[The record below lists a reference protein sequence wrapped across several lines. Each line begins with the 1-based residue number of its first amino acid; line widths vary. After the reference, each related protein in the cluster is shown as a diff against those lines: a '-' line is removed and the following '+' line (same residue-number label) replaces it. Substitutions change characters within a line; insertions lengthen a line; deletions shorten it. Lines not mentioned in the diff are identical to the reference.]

1 MLLKNDLLAYGEP
14 YARTIR
20 LLWIHPKQPLGFTI
34 DINAHD
40 AAPELVQ
47 LAALQSD
54 LQSERARLLIADPHQ
69 IIVDESSLPDAR
81 KRIRDKAWNIVES
94 LVSDAPEI
102 FYPKHRAEGVAK
114 CVVAG
119 LATRATIYLYLR
131 RYWQRGQTPNA
142 LLPDYGNSGAK
153 GIKRIANPDVKRGR
167 PRKLGE
173 LPGLNIDEDI
183 RKVFRVAVARYYTSQ
198 TKFTLRGAYDQMIT
212 DFYCE
217 RTIDSRTGRVTHGS
231 TEVGTVK
238 GVPSFGQFNYWLGQ
252 DHDRLDIKRER
263 LRPRVYDKDLRG
275 LIGTSTAEVWGP
287 GARYQID
294 ATIADVYLVSR
305 TDRNKI
311 IGRPVLYIVIDV
323 FSRMI
328 VGIYV
333 GLEGPSWVG
342 AMMAL
347 ANTASDKQSFCKQ
360 SGREIEDREW
370 PCRHLPAAI
379 LGDRGEIEGRMIE
392 TLINNFN
399 VTVESAAAYRADWK
413 GIVEQ
418 RFRLIPAKFKPYVPG
433 YIDVDYRARGG
444 ADYRLDAVLDLDQF
458 TRIVIECVLYY
469 NNYHE
474 LKRYDKDRDIAADNI
489 PTVPIDL
496 WHWGIANRS
505 GSLRQYPED
514 LVRFSLLPVDDA
526 AVTVNGIRLMGL
538 FYTCQ
543 KAIEER
549 WFDKARQSGV
559 RKVKVS
565 YDPRNMDEIYLHD
578 SSAPMRFQTCQLTE
592 RSRAY
597 LKASVWEVEQTQETE
612 KQISAKRQP
621 RQQLAVADLSANI
634 EGIVASAVKQK
645 PEPSAESAA
654 KRTKNIRENRAQE
667 KQANR
672 TTETFRFKSGSSDP
686 VSQPAPTANIL
697 QFPGNADD
705 DYSEPDITEILGG
718 SKNHDDKL

>member
-1 MLLKNDLLAYGEP
+1 MLLQNDLLAYGEP
-14 YARTIR
+14 HARTIR
-20 LLWIHPKQPLGFTI
+20 LLWIHPAQPLGFTI

-47 LAALQSD
+47 LATLQSD
-54 LQSERARLLIADPHQ
+54 LQSARARLLTADPHQ
-69 IIVDESSLPDAR
+69 IIVDEDSLPEIR
-81 KRIRDKAWNIVES
+81 KRKRDNAWKIVEI
-94 LVSDAPEI
+94 LVRDEPKI
-102 FYPKHRAEGVAK
+102 FYPKHRAERIAACVAAGVS
-114 CVVAG
+114 
-119 LATRATIYLYLR
+119 TRATIYLYLR

-142 LLPDYGNSGAK
+142 LLPDYVNSGGR
-153 GIKRIANPDVKRGR
+153 GIKRIANLDVKRGR

-173 LPGLNIDEDI
+173 LPGLNIDEEI
-183 RKVFRVAVARYYTSQ
+183 RKVFRVAVARYYTTQ
-198 TKFTLRGAYDQMIT
+198 AKFTLRGAYDQMIT

-217 RTIDSRTGRVTHGS
+217 RTIDSRTGRITHES
-231 TEVGTVK
+231 TEVGAIK
-238 GVPSFGQFNYWLGQ
+238 GVPSFGQFNYWLEQ

-263 LRPRVYDKDLRG
+263 LRPRIYDKDLRG

-311 IGRPVLYIVIDV
+311 IGRPVLYFVIDV

-347 ANTASDKQSFCKQ
+347 ANTASDKQAFCKQ
-360 SGREIEDREW
+360 SGREIEVGEW
-370 PCRHLPAAI
+370 PCHHLPAAI

-444 ADYRLDAVLDLDQF
+444 TDYRLDAVLDLDQF
-458 TRIVIECVLYY
+458 TRIIIECVLYY
-469 NNYHE
+469 NNHHE
-474 LKRYDKDRDIAADNI
+474 LKRYDKDRDLAADNI

-496 WHWGIANRS
+496 WHWGISNRS
-505 GSLRQYPED
+505 GSLRQYPEE
-514 LVRFSLLPVDDA
+514 LVRFSLMPVDDA
-526 AVTVNGIRLMGL
+526 AVTVNGIRLLGL

-549 WFDKARQSGV
+549 WFDKARQDGV
-559 RKVKVS
+559 RRVKVS
-565 YDPRNMDEIYLHD
+565 YDPRNMDEVYLHD
-578 SSAPMRFQTCQLTE
+578 SVAPMHFQPCQLTE

-597 LKASVWEVEQTQETE
+597 LKTSVWEVEQTQETE

-634 EGIVASAVKQK
+634 EDIVAGAVKQK

-672 TTETFRFKSGSSDP
+672 STETFRFKSGSSDQ
-686 VSQPAPTANIL
+686 VTQTAQTADIF
-697 QFPGNADD
+697 QFPGTVDA
-705 DYSEPDITEILGG
+705 DYSEPDITEILG
-718 SKNHDDKL
+718 STPSHDDKP

>member
-1 MLLKNDLLAYGEP
+1 MLLKNDLIEYGDP
-14 YARTIR
+14 HARIIR
-20 LLWIHPKQPLGFTI
+20 LLWIHPAQSLGFVI

-40 AAPELVQ
+40 ASPEAVQ
-47 LAALQSD
+47 LAELQSD
-54 LQSERARLLIADPHQ
+54 LQFERSRLLLVDPHK
-69 IIVDESSLPDAR
+69 IIIDESSLPGKR
-81 KRIRDKAWNIVES
+81 KLMRDNAWKIVES
-94 LVSDAPEI
+94 LVSDEPKI
-102 FYPKHRAEGVAK
+102 FYPKHRAERIAK
-114 CVVAG
+114 FVDSG
-119 LATRATIYLYLR
+119 LSTRATIYLYLR

-142 LLPDYGNSGAK
+142 LLPDYANSGGR
-153 GIKRIANPDVKRGR
+153 GIRRTTNSDVKRGR

-173 LPGLNIDEDI
+173 QPGLNIDEDI
-183 RKVFRVAVARYYTSQ
+183 RKVFRVAVGRYYATQS
-198 TKFTLRGAYDQMIT
+198 KFTLRGAYDQMIA

-217 RTIDSRTGRVTHGS
+217 RTIDSRTGRVTHQS
-231 TEVGTVK
+231 TEVGASM
-238 GVPSFGQFNYWLGQ
+238 GVPSFGQFSYWLEQ
-252 DHDRLDIKRER
+252 DHDRLYVKRER
-263 LRPRVYDKDLRG
+263 LRPRIYDKDLRG

-305 TDRNKI
+305 IDRNKI

-347 ANTASDKQSFCKQ
+347 ANTVSDKQLFCKKN
-360 SGREIEDREW
+360 GIDIEVGGW
-370 PCRHLPAAI
+370 PCHHLPAMI

-392 TLINNFN
+392 ALINNFN
-399 VTVESAAAYRADWK
+399 VTVENAAAYRADWK

-418 RFRLIPAKFKPYVPG
+418 RFRLIPTKFKPYVPG

-444 ADYRLDAVLDLDQF
+444 KDYRLDAVLDLDQF
-458 TRIVIECVLYY
+458 TRIIIECVLYY
-469 NNYHE
+469 NNFHE
-474 LKRYDKDRDIAADNI
+474 LKNYDKDRDLAADDV
-489 PTVPIDL
+489 PAVPIDL
-496 WHWGIANRS
+496 WNWGIANRS
-505 GSLRQYPED
+505 GSLRQYPEE

-526 AVTVNGIRLMGL
+526 TITVNGIRLMGL

-549 WFDKARQSGV
+549 WFDKARQGGV

-565 YDPRNMDEIYLHD
+565 YDPRDRDEIYLHD
-578 SSAPMRFQTCQLTE
+578 SASPMQFQACQLTE

-597 LKASVWEVEQTQETE
+597 RKTSVWEVEQSQKNE
-612 KQISAKRQP
+612 KQISSKRQP
-621 RQQLAVADLSANI
+621 RQQLAAADLSANI
-634 EGIVASAVKQK
+634 ERIVAGAVSQR

-672 TTETFRFKSGSSDP
+672 SAETFRFKSGSSDS
-686 VSQPAPTANIL
+686 VEKKAQSADVL
-697 QFPGNADD
+697 QFRRVVDD
-705 DYSEPDITEILGG
+705 DYSEPDITEILRR
-718 SKNHDDKL
+718 SKNNDDNI

>member
-1 MLLKNDLLAYGEP
+1 MLLRNDLLEYSEP
-14 YARTIR
+14 HHRTIR
-20 LLWIHPKQPLGFTI
+20 LLWLHPTQPVGFAI
-34 DINAHD
+34 DTTAHD

-47 LAALQSD
+47 LPDLQSD
-54 LQSERARLLIADPHQ
+54 LDSGRSRLLTADPYLT
-69 IIVDESSLPDAR
+69 IVEETSLPEQR
-81 KRIRDKAWNIVES
+81 KGRRDHAWKIVVD
-94 LVSDAPEI
+94 LVRNQPEI
-102 FYPKHRAEGVAK
+102 YYPRHRAQKVAE

-142 LLPDYGNSGAK
+142 LLPDFAKSGGK
-153 GIKRIANPDVKRGR
+153 GKVRPVSAGIKRGR

-173 LPGLNIDEDI
+173 LPGLNVDDDI
-183 RKVFRVAVARYYTSQ
+183 RKIFRVAVARYYTTQ
-198 TKFTLRGAYDQMIT
+198 VKFTLRGAYDQMIK
-212 DFYCE
+212 DFFCE
-217 RTIDSRTGRVTHGS
+217 RKIDPDTGRVTHAPNGDVLAS
-231 TEVGTVK
+231 GF
-238 GVPSFGQFNYWLGQ
+238 PSFGQFSYWLEQ

-263 LRPRVYDKDLRG
+263 LKPRIYDKDLRG
-275 LIGTSTAEVWGP
+275 LLGTSTAEVWGP

-311 IGRPVLYIVIDV
+311 IGRPVLYVVIDV

-347 ANTASDKQSFCKQ
+347 ANTASDKQIFCMQ
-360 SGREIEDREW
+360 SGREIDSEAW
-370 PCRHLPAAI
+370 PCHHLPATL

-444 ADYRLDAVLDLDQF
+444 KDYRLDAVLDLDQF

-469 NNYHE
+469 NNHHE
-474 LKRYDKDRDIAADNI
+474 LKRYDKDRDLVADNI
-489 PTVPIDL
+489 STVPIDL
-496 WHWGIANRS
+496 WNWGIANRS
-505 GSLRQYPED
+505 GSLRQYPEE

-526 AVTVNGIRLMGL
+526 TVTLNGIRLRGL

-543 KAIEER
+543 KALEER
-549 WFDKARQSGV
+549 WFDKARQRGTW
-559 RKVKVS
+559 KVKVS
-565 YDPRNMDEIYLHD
+565 YDPRNLDELYLHD
-578 SSAPMRFQTCQLTE
+578 PVAPMQFQVCQLTE
-592 RSRAY
+592 RSRAHRQI
-597 LKASVWEVEQTQETE
+597 SVWELGQLQETE

-621 RQQLAVADLSANI
+621 RQQLAAADLSASI
-634 EGIVASAVKQK
+634 EGIVSGAAKQK
-645 PEPSAESAA
+645 GEPSTESAA
-654 KRTKNIRENRAQE
+654 KRTRNIRVNRADE
-667 KQANR
+667 KQLNR
-672 TTETFRFKSGSSDP
+672 GAETFRFKADPSSPASGKSAD
-686 VSQPAPTANIL
+686 IL
-697 QFPGNADD
+697 QFPSAAPD
-705 DYSEPDITEILGG
+705 DYSEPDITEILG
-718 SKNHDDKL
+718 STQRHDDKP